1 MYFCNDSADLQSVPP
16 KRINSKVNIN
26 KKASDFSEAFLV
38 APTEQMSNHFI
49 EDLERLVGIEVY

>member
-1 MYFCNDSADLQSVPP
+1 
-16 KRINSKVNIN
+16 
-26 KKASDFSEAFLV
+26 LV